1 MKHRSVIFFCISYQA
16 RILFC
21 KEELIGRQP
30 TIALRIFHR
39 TALQFQQLF
48 YHGIFT
54 GLSCSEPRGVSVS
67 LGVFSKMFE
76 AGITVAGA
84 STCFWIDFCKIAE
97 HGLNGGIQAVQVES
111 IETGFV
117 FSARKLVIVLAKPSD
132 EIENIGIAPHP
143 GRKPFEIAESFTRF
157 TIARISTNETIDAI
171 GIRPIRFDG
180 HSREL
185 LFCNQPLRNLR
196 AFLVELMSA
205 MRRFT
210 NENNS
215 GVADTSEQRIIIAR
229 SPIDWMC
236 IFADVFD
243 KT

>member
-1 MKHRSVIFFCISYQA
+1 
-16 RILFC
+16 
-21 KEELIGRQP
+21 
-30 TIALRIFHR
+30 
-39 TALQFQQLF
+39 
-48 YHGIFT
+48 
-54 GLSCSEPRGVSVS
+54 
-67 LGVFSKMFE
+67 MFE
-76 AGITVAGA
+76 AGITITGT
-84 STCFWIDFCKIAE
+84 SPSLWIDFCKIAE
-97 HGLNGGIQAVQVES
+97 HGINGRIQAVQVES

-185 LFCNQPLRNLR
+185 LFGNQPLRNLR
-196 AFLVELMSA
+196 ALLVELMSA

-210 NENNS
+210 NENKS

>member
-21 KEELIGRQP
+21 KEELIGRQL

-84 STCFWIDFCKIAE
+84 STSFWIDLCKVAE
-97 HGLNGGIQAVQVES
+97 HGLNGRIQAVQVES

-132 EIENIGIAPHP
+132 EIESIGIAPHP
-143 GRKPFEIAESFTRF
+143 GRKPFEITQSFTRF
-157 TIARISTNETIDAI
+157 SITRIPTNKTIDAI
-171 GIRPIRFDG
+171 GIRPIRFDR

-185 LFCNQPLRNLR
+185 FFCNQPFRNLR
-196 AFLVELMSA
+196 TLLIELMCA
-205 MRRFT
+205 VRRFADKHKPGIA
-210 NENNS
+210 NS
-215 GVADTSEQRIIIAR
+215 IEQWIIVLRRASQWI
-229 SPIDWMC
+229 
-236 IFADVFD
+236 
-243 KT
+243 